1 MNFLFKHITGDKVL
15 WGMVAF
21 MCLLSFLPV
30 YSASS
35 NLQYVVNNGTTVG
48 HLIKHTVMVCGGLL
62 VLTYVP
68 RIEYKWFGNLSA
80 IMLTLACVLL
90 IITLAQGTVINGA
103 NASRWLI
110 VPILGVSF
118 QTSTLANLALL
129 IYVARY
135 LHDFR
140 NKQES
145 LRTTILRLWLPI
157 VLVVILI
164 FPANF
169 STAALVFLSVV
180 ILLIIGGYSF
190 RYLGSLIGL
199 LFIGM
204 LFFVL
209 IAKAFPS
216 LVNNRVDTW
225 ESRIESFMDKD
236 QEESYQ
242 VRQAK
247 IAIATGGLAGLGP
260 GKSVQKNF
268 LPQSSSDFIFAIIIE
283 EYGILGGGLVMLIYL
298 VMLQRFVVIARRAK
312 TVFGSLLVIGLGAP
326 IIIQALLNMMVA
338 TNLVPVTG
346 QTLPFVS
353 SGGTSLWITC
363 AALGIILSVS
373 AAQEKESIE
382 TNIELND

>member
-373 AAQEKESIE
+373 AAQEKESME

>member
-21 MCLLSFLPV
+21 MCFLSFLPV